1 MNIFGAQ
8 IMIQIK
14 QKILSMGLLMA
25 LIGINIYSC
34 NPIISTFD
42 QAAYSQ
48 VTSLK
53 VDALY
58 LMDKSTENYTTHEAE
73 VTALQLEVSK
83 AIEYDKHRPHNT
95 ITNKMWDILND
106 PDGHLL
112 GGFIVKWK
120 KDGKES
126 QTYITEKKKQIS
138 ESFDQIAELESKKIK
153 PAN

>member
-1 MNIFGAQ
+1 
-8 IMIQIK
+8 MIKIK
-14 QKILSMGLLMA
+14 QTILSTGLLMA
-25 LIGINIYSC
+25 LTCTITFSC

-58 LMDKSTENYTTHEAE
+58 LMDKSTEDYVSHEVE
-73 VTALQLEVSK
+73 ITALQLKISK

-95 ITNKMWDILND
+95 ITNKMWDILSD

-120 KDGKES
+120 KEGKEN
-126 QTYITEKKKQIS
+126 QTYITEKKKQIG

-153 PAN
+153 PTN

>member
-1 MNIFGAQ
+1 
-8 IMIQIK
+8 MIKIK
-14 QKILSMGLLMA
+14 QKILSMGLLMV
-25 LIGINIYSC
+25 LTCTVIFSC

-58 LMDKSTENYTTHEAE
+58 LMDRSTEDYVTHEAE
-73 VTALQLEVSK
+73 VTALQLNVSK

-112 GGFIVKWK
+112 GGFIAKWK
-120 KDGKES
+120 KEGKES
-126 QTYITEKKKQIS
+126 QTYVAEKKKQIG

-153 PAN
+153 PTN

>member
-1 MNIFGAQ
+1 
-8 IMIQIK
+8 MIKIK
-14 QKILSMGLLMA
+14 QKTLSMGISMA
-25 LIGINIYSC
+25 LTCIIVFSC

-58 LMDKSTENYTTHEAE
+58 LMDKSTEDYATHETE
-73 VTALQLEVSK
+73 VTALQLKVSK
-83 AIEYDKHRPHNT
+83 AIEYDKHRSHNT

-106 PDGHLL
+106 PDGHLF

-120 KDGKES
+120 KDGKEN
-126 QTYITEKKKQIS
+126 QTYITEKKKQIG

-153 PAN
+153 PTN